1 MSSVA
6 EAMDLDDVKMGMG
19 SEVRHS
25 CVQALM
31 KGEGAIGS
39 TSSGRGT
46 VGETWDG
53 TKAEAK
59 AMDTGQKPLISRA
72 LHELNRS

>member
-1 MSSVA
+1 
-6 EAMDLDDVKMGMG
+6 MDLGDMKIGMV

-39 TSSGRGT
+39 TSSGSGI

-59 AMDTGQKPLISRA
+59 AVDTG
-72 LHELNRS
+72 

>member
-1 MSSVA
+1 MV
-6 EAMDLDDVKMGMG
+6 EAMDLGDMKIGMV

-39 TSSGRGT
+39 TSSGSGI

-59 AMDTGQKPLISRA
+59 AVDTG
-72 LHELNRS
+72 